1 MVDARIQLKEGVVI
15 QDILA
20 LNPKVLVVLGH
31 FMSYAEKHNLP
42 VTITSIISDRDGI
55 ETASRTH
62 EEGRAI
68 DLRSSD
74 WPEHHRREVV
84 EHMLH
89 IANHYGAISASDHHR
104 RVIIHHDYKGQGGHF
119 HLQVSRGTEVD

>member
-1 MVDARIQLKEGVVI
+1 MVNVKEDVVI
-15 QDILA
+15 EDLLS
-20 LNPKVLVVLGH
+20 LNPKVLIVLGH
-31 FMSYAEKHNLP
+31 FMAYAEKHNLP
-42 VTITSIISDRDGI
+42 VTITSIISDRDNV
-55 ETASRTH
+55 EAVSRTH

-74 WPEHHRREVV
+74 WPEHHRLEVV

-89 IANHYGAISASDHHR
+89 IANHYGAISASDYQR

-119 HLQVSRGTEVD
+119 HLQVSRGTEVE